1 MPNDKNNNKIKICFL
16 GDSITE
22 GASATKKEL
31 SYPYIVKELLNC
43 EIYVDGISGSRIAKQ
58 TVKSLNPRFDLD
70 FIDRSLKLPTD
81 ADLVIVFG
89 GTNDYGH
96 GDAALGELDS
106 VSLYT
111 FTGACKKLVENLLSK
126 FDKNKILFIL
136 PLHRYNENSLH
147 GDGCKNFGHSLNVY
161 IERLVYI
168 LKKYEIKY
176 LDFYTSPIFPIPTS
190 NKKNDYY
197 QDGLHP
203 TNLGHKILGEQIAK
217 HLKKNI
223 E

>member
-1 MPNDKNNNKIKICFL
+1 MVGTKIKISFL

-58 TVKSLNPRFDLD
+58 TLKSANQRFDLD
-70 FIDRSLKLPTD
+70 FIDRSLKLPID
-81 ADLVIVFG
+81 SDLVIVFG

-96 GDAALGELDS
+96 GDAPLGDLDS
-106 VSLYT
+106 LSLYT
-111 FTGACKKLVENLLSK
+111 FTGACKKLSENLLSR

-136 PLHRYNENSLH
+136 PLHRDNEDSIY
-147 GDGCKNFGHSLNVY
+147 GDGIKYFGHDLGTY

-168 LKKYEIKY
+168 LEKYEIKY
-176 LDFYTSPIFPIPTS
+176 LDFYTTPIFPIPTS
-190 NKKNDYY
+190 KEKNDYY

-217 HLKKNI
+217 HIKRTLRI
-223 E
+223 WY